1 MTNSAGCPHM
11 GDFDPGKAPD
21 LHDPWPTLAV
31 ARDERPVF
39 FLPQYGMWVV
49 TRYAD
54 VREALRDIETFSS
67 GAHINFPPV
76 PEKYRD
82 QLDEFPSA
90 LQLNGMDPPRH
101 TYLRRIAQKAFTPA
115 TAKAREA
122 EFRGIAD
129 RLVDDFVDRGSADLV
144 EVFASRFPLYTAAA
158 MLGLDPDPQE
168 ASELKQY
175 ATDAVVLS
183 VDQVTDAQLDEATER
198 AIRFDRFMRGVIEE
212 RRKDLGDDVVS
223 LLIKARDDES
233 DQALNETELVSVVT
247 QSLVGGIDTTG
258 ALIARMVYTLLTIPE
273 GWDRLCAD
281 PAKYAGTVVEESLR
295 MHGPIRAVGRTTTR
309 DVEVAGTTIP
319 EGSFVLLHTG
329 SASRD
334 PSAFE
339 DSERFDMERSG
350 AELNQQLGLG
360 RGTHFCLGAP
370 FARVASRVAMETL
383 AERLPDLRLADPE
396 MDLELNPSLFV
407 VAIQHLD
414 VLWGAPQPAAASA
427 ESTALPSERE

>member
-1 MTNSAGCPHM
+1 MADAGLGEERTAGVLP
-11 GDFDPGKAPD
+11 A
-21 LHDPWPTLAV
+21 AV
-31 ARDERPVF
+31 RDVGGHPLRRRAR
-39 FLPQYGMWVV
+39 G
-49 TRYAD
+49 AG
-54 VREALRDIETFSS
+54 DIETFSS

-76 PEKYRD
+76 PKKYRG
-82 QLDEFPSA
+82 QLEEFPSA

-115 TAKAREA
+115 TAKAREP
-122 EFRGIAD
+122 EFRNIAN
-129 RLVDDFVDRGSADLV
+129 RLVDDFIDRGRADLV
-144 EVFASRFPLYTAAA
+144 DVFASKFPLYTAAA
-158 MLGLDPDPQE
+158 MLGLDPDPQA

-183 VDQVTDAQLDEATER
+183 VDQVTDAQLDEATVR

-212 RRKDLGDDVVS
+212 RRKNLGDDVVS

-233 DQALNETELVSVVT
+233 DQALNDTELVSVVT

-258 ALIARMVYTLLTIPE
+258 ALIARMVYMLLAVPE
-273 GWDRLCAD
+273 RWDKICCD
-281 PAKYAGTVVEESLR
+281 PGKYAATVVEETLR

-334 PSAFE
+334 PSTFE
-339 DSERFDMERSG
+339 DPERFDIERSA

-360 RGTHFCLGAP
+360 RGTALLPRSPVRPCSGQGRGWRIPDGKDARPAPRRPGDGDRAEPVAVRRGDPRVSTCGGALRSRP
-370 FARVASRVAMETL
+370 SCRARECHLKESARRASL
-383 AERLPDLRLADPE
+383 
-396 MDLELNPSLFV
+396 
-407 VAIQHLD
+407 
-414 VLWGAPQPAAASA
+414 
-427 ESTALPSERE
+427 

>member
-1 MTNSAGCPHM
+1 MTVHTECPHM

-21 LHDPWPTLAV
+21 VYDPWPTLAR
-31 ARDERPVF
+31 ARDEQPVF
-39 FLPQYGMWVV
+39 LLPQYGMWVV

-82 QLDEFPSA
+82 QLEEHPSA
-90 LQLNGMDPPRH
+90 MQLNGMDPPRH

-115 TAKAREA
+115 TAKAREP
-122 EFRGIAD
+122 EFRAIAN
-129 RLVDDFVDRGSADLV
+129 RLVDDFIDRGSADLV
-144 EVFASRFPLYTAAA
+144 EVFASKFPLYTASA
-158 MLGLDPDPQE
+158 MLGLDPDPE
-168 ASELKQY
+168 TAAEMKQY

-183 VDQVTDAQLDEATER
+183 VDPVTDAQLDEAMMR

-212 RRKDLGDDVVS
+212 RRKNLGDDVVS

-233 DQALNETELVSVVT
+233 DQALNDAELVSVVT

-258 ALIARMVYTLLTIPE
+258 ALIARMAYMLLSVPE
-273 GWDRLCAD
+273 RWDRVCAD
-281 PAKYAGTVVEESLR
+281 PGTYAGTVVEETLR

-334 PSAFE
+334 QSTFE
-339 DSERFDMERSG
+339 EPERFDIERSAG
-350 AELNQQLGLG
+350 ELGQQLGLG

-370 FARVASRVAMETL
+370 FARVAGRVALETL
-383 AERLPDLRLADPE
+383 TERMPDLRLADPDAE
-396 MDLELNPSLFV
+396 IELNPSLFV
-407 VAIQHLD
+407 VAIQQLD
-414 VLWGAPQPAAASA
+414 VAWGAPQPSGA
-427 ESTALPSERE
+427 

>member
-1 MTNSAGCPHM
+1 MSTIHGLRWPLPGTNGRCSSCRSTECGC
-11 GDFDPGKAPD
+11 
-21 LHDPWPTLAV
+21 
-31 ARDERPVF
+31 
-39 FLPQYGMWVV
+39 V

-67 GAHINFPPV
+67 GAHINFPAV

-82 QLDEFPSA
+82 ELEEHPSA

-115 TAKAREA
+115 TAKAREP
-122 EFRGIAD
+122 EFRKIAN
-129 RLVDDFVDRGSADLV
+129 RLVDDFIDGGRADLI
-144 EVFASRFPLYTAAA
+144 EVFASKFPLYTAAA
-158 MLGLDPDPQE
+158 MLGLDPDPE
-168 ASELKQY
+168 TAAEMKQY

-183 VDQVTDAQLDEATER
+183 VDPVTDAQLDEAMVR
-198 AIRFDRFMRGVIEE
+198 AIHFDRFMRGVIEE
-212 RRKDLGDDVVS
+212 RRKNLGDDVVS

-233 DQALNETELVSVVT
+233 DQALTDAELVSVVT

-258 ALIARMVYTLLTIPE
+258 ALIARMVYMLLAVRE
-273 GWDRLCAD
+273 RWDQLCGD
-281 PAKYAGTVVEESLR
+281 PGRYAGAVVEETLR

-319 EGSFVLLHTG
+319 AGSFVLLHTG

-334 PSAFE
+334 PSTFE
-339 DSERFDMERSG
+339 DPGRFDMERSA

-370 FARVASRVAMETL
+370 FARVAGRVALETL
-383 AERLPDLRLADPE
+383 TERMPDLRLADPE
-396 MDLELNPSLFV
+396 IEIELNPSLFV
-407 VAIQHLD
+407 VAIQDLE
-414 VLWGAPQPAAASA
+414 VLWGAPQPSVA
-427 ESTALPSERE
+427 